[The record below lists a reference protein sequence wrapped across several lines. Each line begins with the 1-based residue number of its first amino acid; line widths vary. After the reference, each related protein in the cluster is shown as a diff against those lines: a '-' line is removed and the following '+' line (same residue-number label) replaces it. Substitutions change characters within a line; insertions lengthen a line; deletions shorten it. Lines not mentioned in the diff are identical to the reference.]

1 MPEKEAV
8 YTIGW
13 FHDAMAANADL
24 KLAMTELAAWVK
36 QSEGQH
42 QNTTTGGKMKYTL
55 MNEKK
60 NVMFEGMVKSPGSI
74 IPLVYMPLVGQER
87 LAFAHWNSNSSQ
99 GPLIAFPD
107 EGTWIMASNRDY
119 KYRHLRDGET
129 VSYKGGKWTLSGNGP
144 SHIIK
149 AGDLFCGEYAV
160 LMKQCIAS
168 GQIFQPGSIL
178 VRMPAAVFISAGVGE
193 VTTDN
198 FTAIEVRRLR
208 PGEWVKVEPA

>member
-60 NVMFEGMVKSPGSI
+60 DVMFDGLVKNPGSI
-74 IPLVYMPLVGQER
+74 IPLVNIMDAGGER
-87 LAFAHWNSNSSQ
+87 LVFAHW
-99 GPLIAFPD
+99 GEDRHLIAFPD
-107 EGTWIMASNRDY
+107 EGTWINASNRDY
-119 KYRHLRDGET
+119 KYRHLRDGES